1 MKFIK
6 LTRILDPY
14 DVRVGYYSGLAY
26 PSLSPNQM
34 LVPGYSTNQSSG
46 NSASGGSFLQGVQ
59 NLFGQGQNQQQNQLL
74 QSQNVQAQQN
84 QYQSQLSQSNQ
95 IGNITYYNPSLNQHN
110 NMAAQIPKASE
121 TQEIWI
127 PIDQIKC
134 MTKVLNQNYAT
145 LLKIDEVESYFI
157 KEDPEQILKIIHN
170 EEFNA
175 KMDDILK

>member
-6 LTRILDPY
+6 LTRVLDPY
-14 DVRVGYYSGLAY
+14 DVRVGYYGGLSTGQMMVPAGSYPISNAMGQSSAGNVSSGL
-26 PSLSPNQM
+26 
-34 LVPGYSTNQSSG
+34 
-46 NSASGGSFLQGVQ
+46 FQGIQ
-59 NLFGQGQNQQQNQLL
+59 NYFGH
-74 QSQNVQAQQN
+74 SQNTQAQQN
-84 QYQSQLSQSNQ
+84 QHQSQLSQSNQ
-95 IGNITYYNPSLNQHN
+95 IGQLQYYNPPLNQQHN
-110 NMAAQIPKASE
+110 MSAQNPKASE
-121 TQEIWI
+121 TQEIYI